1 MALIEKI
8 DKVKRLKNVYT
19 VVADGLSYQIYDEFI
34 ILHQIKVGKN
44 IDENVLEQLNNS
56 SQQKMCLLQCTTYLS
71 ASLRTEKEIVDK
83 LKIKGYSEEIINYTI
98 DKMKA
103 YGYIDDQKFATMY
116 INQFQDVK
124 GVNRIKQ
131 ELLRKGIDKDKIDAL
146 CSQIIDQ
153 DNMQEVALKL
163 AQKYM
168 KNKTCSY
175 KNKSKLYAHLINKGC
190 LYEDVMTAL
199 NCFDWDREQF

>member
-8 DKVKRLKNVYT
+8 EKVKRLKNVYT

-44 IDENVLEQLNNS
+44 IDENILEQLNNS
-56 SQQKMCLLQCTTYLS
+56 SQQKMCLQQCTTYLS
-71 ASLRTEKEIVDK
+71 ASLRTEKEIFDK